1 VYASGSRYLEA
12 GELYT
17 FSGTLA
23 EYKRKPHRPDPA
35 LQLQG
40 LGRRA
45 SQKKDPPKRCVHPQS
60 TRRAAGVY
68 PAVGYKNS
76 DKLTLTSLKNP

>member
-1 VYASGSRYLEA
+1 V
-12 GELYT
+12 YT

-23 EYKRKPHRPDPA
+23 EYNRIPHRPDPA
-35 LQLQG
+35 LQLQV

-45 SQKKDPPKRCVHPQS
+45 SHKTIRRSGVYTSES
-60 TRRAAGVY
+60 TRRAASVY

-76 DKLTLTSLKNP
+76 DKLTLTTLKNPC